1 MDNDSPQRRSLLEK
15 LSRAALSGPGKAA
28 AVTIVLFL
36 AVAIVFVP
44 KMCGC
49 QPNERMYPA
58 IMKSDLR
65 NLLSA
70 QEAHM
75 AEHEAYALS
84 LSSLEVGYFR
94 TPGVSITL
102 DVPTPDGWTASASH
116 ESSSWRCVLFA
127 GDVESPFPEAEEG
140 DPYCWDPNEETTP

>member
-49 QPNERMYPA
+49 QPNERAYVASMR
-58 IMKSDLR
+58 SDLL
-65 NLLSA
+65 NLSMA

-75 AEHEAYALS
+75 ADHEAY
-84 LSSLEVGYFR
+84 
-94 TPGVSITL
+94 
-102 DVPTPDGWTASASH
+102 
-116 ESSSWRCVLFA
+116 
-127 GDVESPFPEAEEG
+127 SP
-140 DPYCWDPNEETTP
+140 